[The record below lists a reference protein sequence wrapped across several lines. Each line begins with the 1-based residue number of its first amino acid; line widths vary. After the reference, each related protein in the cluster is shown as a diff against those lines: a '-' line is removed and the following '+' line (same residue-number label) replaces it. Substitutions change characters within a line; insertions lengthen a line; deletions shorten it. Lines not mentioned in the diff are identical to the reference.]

1 VTTRLVALEHGTDI
15 TVDLPLLVL
24 GRDPRCDAR
33 LDSPLVSRKHCCVA
47 RSDQDVI
54 VRDLGSLNGIRI
66 NGQKVMTGRL
76 QPGDELA
83 IGDLRYRLD
92 LVN

>member
-1 VTTRLVALEHGTDI
+1 MTTRLVALERGADI
-15 TVDLPLLVL
+15 AFDHPMFVI

-33 LDSPLVSRKHCCVA
+33 IDSPLVSRKHCCIIL
-47 RSDQDVI
+47 SETDVI

-66 NGQKVMTGRL
+66 NGQKVKTGRL

-92 LVN
+92 LSN

>member
-1 VTTRLVALEHGTDI
+1 VSTRLIALERGPDI
-15 TVDLPLLVL
+15 PFKHPMLVL

-33 LDSPLVSRKHCCVA
+33 LDSPLVSRKHCCIILSESA
-47 RSDQDVI
+47 VI

-66 NGQKVMTGRL
+66 NGERVTTGRL

-92 LVN
+92 LSN